1 MKRLHSYICVVLA
14 LALLM
19 ASCSHKPKL
28 IPRDKLVKIHM
39 EMLLA
44 DQWLKIENSFRRMAD
59 TSVVYGPILEKY
71 KYNVDDYRY
80 TVHQYL
86 DQPEEFSKMFD
97 ETTELLRVKLDSL
110 NRRIRAKEKADST
123 MRALLAMDIPK
134 PELYSK
140 FFEKMYARDTI
151 SLVMDSMH
159 VYRLQEIIHD
169 TMFDGP
175 RLVIKEPPVPDSLSA
190 GVDSLLAG
198 ADSLKGLAAIKD
210 TTGLLEL
217 VGKTL
222 GPMKKEEV
230 RNKLKIIKAADDKLK
245 K

>member
-1 MKRLHSYICVVLA
+1 MKRLHSYIYVVLA
-14 LALLM
+14 LVVLV
-19 ASCSHKPKL
+19 ASCGHKPKL
-28 IPRDKLVKIHM
+28 IPREKLVRIHM

-71 KYNVDDYRY
+71 NFSVDDYRY
-80 TVHQYL
+80 TVDQYI
-86 DQPEEFSKMFD
+86 DKPEEFSELFD

-110 NRRIRAKEKADST
+110 NNRIRAQAKADST

-151 SLVMDSMH
+151 SLLMDSMH

-169 TMFDGP
+169 TMFKGP
-175 RLVIKEPPVPDSLSA
+175 LLVIKEPPVPDSL
-190 GVDSLLAG
+190 LAG
-198 ADSLKGLAAIKD
+198 ADSLGGLAAIKD
-210 TTGLLEL
+210 TTGLLEI
-217 VGKTL
+217 VGNTL
-222 GPMKKEEV
+222 GPSKKEEIRKKIKRIQDADV
-230 RNKLKIIKAADDKLK
+230 KLEER
-245 K
+245 